1 MMNRHDITSALFRS
15 AGFDA
20 TTGVL
25 ELEYR
30 NGACRRWLAVPAKV
44 YQAFCAAAD
53 SDAFFRA
60 SIEGRYLSVRGSLSL
75 RRDV

>member
-1 MMNRHDITSALFRS
+1 MNRHNVTSALFRS
-15 AGFDA
+15 AGYDA

-30 NGACRRWLAVPAKV
+30 NGACQRWLAVPARV
-44 YQAFCAAAD
+44 YQGFCAAAD

>member
-1 MMNRHDITSALFRS
+1 MNRHKVTSTLFTSA
-15 AGFDA
+15 GYDA

-30 NGACRRWLAVPAKV
+30 NGARRRWLAVPAKV

-53 SDAFFRA
+53 SDTFFRTR
-60 SIEGRYLSVRGSLSL
+60 INGHYLSDAR
-75 RRDV
+75 